1 MQHIANSQPAYI
13 EIELTGFHVMQAF
26 TKGFFQKDFKSA
38 LVLWIPLNLSLEM
51 VYRFLSCML
60 P

>member
-38 LVLWIPLNLSLEM
+38 LVLWIPLNHSLEM
-51 VYRFLSCML
+51 VYRF

>member
-1 MQHIANSQPAYI
+1 MQHIANSQRAYI

-26 TKGFFQKDFKSA
+26 TKGFFQKDFKTA
-38 LVLWIPLNLSLEM
+38 LVLWTPLNHSLEM
-51 VYRFLSCML
+51 VYMFLSCIR